1 MRNVSKVRKIWGM
14 FLVVFV
20 LIAALPITA
29 SAHCDTLDGPVV
41 SDAREA
47 IEENNINYIL
57 KWVSPESEQELSQ
70 VFELT
75 MKVRGLNAE
84 SAELADRYLFDN
96 LVRIHR
102 AGEGVPFTGVKPS
115 GTPVDEKVEA
125 ADMSI
130 ETGNISL
137 LEKMVPHEKVPE
149 LKERFEKVMAL
160 KNFDINNAEAG
171 REYVEAYV
179 SFFHFAEGEEE
190 GDAHAQEKEESHVR
204 AESENPLQ
212 EKEDSSENFQIT
224 PWVLAGIFFI
234 TTIISSVG
242 YFIKSS
248 K

>member
-1 MRNVSKVRKIWGM
+1 MKNVSRKIWGLFM
-14 FLVVFV
+14 VIFVV
-20 LIAALPITA
+20 IIALPITA

-41 SDAREA
+41 TDARKA
-47 IEENNINYIL
+47 IEKNNINYIL
-57 KWVSPESEQELSQ
+57 KWVTPEGEQELSQ
-70 VFELT
+70 VFELAV
-75 MKVRGLNAE
+75 KVRGLSAE

-115 GTPVDEKVEA
+115 GTPVDEKIEA
-125 ADMSI
+125 ADRSI

-137 LEKMVPHEKVPE
+137 LEKMVPHDEVPE
-149 LKERFEKVMAL
+149 LEERFEKVMAL
-160 KNFDINNAEAG
+160 KNFDINNVEAG

-190 GDAHAQEKEESHVR
+190 GDAHAEEKEESHVKNEGN
-204 AESENPLQ
+204 APEH
-212 EKEDSSENFQIT
+212 EKESSESFQIT

-248 K
+248 NSK